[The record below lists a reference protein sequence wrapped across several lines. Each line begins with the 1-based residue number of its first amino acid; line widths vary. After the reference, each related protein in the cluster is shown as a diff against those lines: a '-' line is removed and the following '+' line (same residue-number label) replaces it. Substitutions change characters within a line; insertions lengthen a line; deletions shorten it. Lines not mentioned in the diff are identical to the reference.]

1 MELTECGEKDREGK
15 MLISKMLNNR
25 TNNPTFL
32 LSGQLTG
39 FDPIETRH
47 RTRHYVHESH
57 IYS

>member
-15 MLISKMLNNR
+15 NVYFNKMINIR

-39 FDPIETRH
+39 EVEPRSNVIPI
-47 RTRHYVHESH
+47 
-57 IYS
+57 IQK